1 MPDTL
6 TTLIRRRLGI
16 SALLIF
22 GVLVIAIIFIGLDN
36 IPGLVL
42 GYLATTVLIVALTHA
57 WRKIRNFIILF
68 FVSLVGIFFLS
79 FLYMEVIYRL
89 AYVIGGVNAL
99 QSTFMS
105 VIHMIISNIILFAG
119 PVGMLVGIVGSLILF
134 VRRIRDRALRGT

>member
-1 MPDTL
+1 MPDNVP
-6 TTLIRRRLGI
+6 TLIRRRWI
-16 SALLIF
+16 YALLIF

-42 GYLATTVLIVALTHA
+42 GYLATTVLFVAMTYT

-68 FVSLVGIFFLS
+68 FVSLLGIFFLS
-79 FLYMEVIYRL
+79 FLYMEVIYRF

-99 QSTFMS
+99 QSTFII
-105 VIHMIISNIILFAG
+105 VINMIISNVILFAG
-119 PVGMLVGIVGSLILF
+119 PVGMLVGIVGSLVLF